1 MHLTQMV
8 QPEWKCV
15 GETLNKTR
23 KTPQIKA
30 LKADR
35 ETGRK
40 KRKQLRRQTSR
51 FRHQR
56 RINPQ
61 VVSDTKVDV
70 EEAGGYMHRQ
80 AGRQADRAPS
90 QRVGETGRWVTAVEC
105 SHAGRGSL
113 LQKNRRPLGQIY
125 RDGTCL
131 QHSACTAPHQK
142 PRHARTQQH
151 GARAAIY
158 KTEALFL
165 MSHQTTWREQAD
177 LRVVSVLLN
186 PYCCD

>member
-1 MHLTQMV
+1 MV

-80 AGRQADRAPS
+80 AGRQADSAPS
-90 QRVGETGRWVTAVEC
+90 QRVGETGR
-105 SHAGRGSL
+105 
-113 LQKNRRPLGQIY
+113 
-125 RDGTCL
+125 
-131 QHSACTAPHQK
+131 
-142 PRHARTQQH
+142 
-151 GARAAIY
+151 
-158 KTEALFL
+158 
-165 MSHQTTWREQAD
+165 
-177 LRVVSVLLN
+177 
-186 PYCCD
+186 